1 MTRLMKRLSII
12 VIAFAS
18 TARAHGAAEV
28 GDFPKQLKPWQSQIE
43 IVLSHFSSIN
53 PSEGAWS
60 ESTAGLQTQKQK
72 LLPTLSAGVNLNR
85 SQSRLYDGNTELSS
99 TGPSNDLQL
108 NLSIRQNLF
117 RGGADLKQLTIAERK
132 ERLTFLK
139 HIQAQRQYVRGWL
152 KDVAGILH
160 QTKILS
166 FHVEAAKQAK
176 ALNALAARK
185 EASGLLG
192 RRDLLDSQ
200 RELLRVEQE
209 NLNAQNT
216 LSELIERHKLSYRF
230 DAPQKLN
237 REDFVIFARS
247 VLADAK
253 QSSVAQRDPNFYE
266 SLIPIAIAQLEK
278 QMAQEDLLLA
288 GYNRLSPRIDAVGQM
303 GQNRSL
309 NGMSTSV
316 NRSSISNQ
324 SANSSQS
331 WSVALTGEISLN
343 PPVAFGAVEENRQR
357 VATAQRSEQ
366 QTRENLGLALETTL
380 LRLQQVRQ
388 QKSSIQRLVSITEQL
403 QDKNQR
409 LFEAGELSIDRL
421 IASQQDLN
429 RDKISLAN
437 IEFEELKLSMELS
450 FCEFWNLAPTAGTP

>member
-18 TARAHGAAEV
+18 TARAHGAVEV

-53 PSEGAWS
+53 PSEGTWG
-60 ESTAGLQTQKQK
+60 ESTASLTTQKQK
-72 LLPTLSAGVNLNR
+72 LLPSISAGVNLSR
-85 SQSRLYDGNTELSS
+85 SQSRVYEGNTELSS
-99 TGPSNDLQL
+99 TGAANDLLL

-132 ERLTFLK
+132 ERLTLLRY
-139 HIQAQRQYVRGWL
+139 IQSQRQHVRNWL
-152 KDVAGILH
+152 KDAAGILH

-166 FHVEAAKQAK
+166 FHIEAAKQAK

-209 NLNAQNT
+209 NLNAQNA
-216 LSELIERHKLSYRF
+216 LSELTQRHKLNYRF

-237 REDFVIFARS
+237 REDFAIFGRS
-247 VLADAK
+247 AFLDSKKV
-253 QSSVAQRDPNFYE
+253 STAQPDPSFFE
-266 SLIPIAIAQLEK
+266 TLLPIAVAQLEK
-278 QMAQEDLLLA
+278 QIAQEDLLLT
-288 GYNRLSPRIDAVGQM
+288 GYNRFSPRIEAVGQI

-309 NGMSTSV
+309 NGTRTSGDRISTL
-316 NRSSISNQ
+316 NQ
-324 SANSSQS
+324 TADKTQS
-331 WSVALTGEISLN
+331 WSVSVAGEISLN
-343 PPVAFGAVEENRQR
+343 PPVAFGAVEESRQR
-357 VATAQRSEQ
+357 VNTAQRSEQ
-366 QTRENLGLALETTL
+366 QIRENVGLAFDTTML
-380 LRLQQVRQ
+380 LLQQVRQ
-388 QKSSIQRLVSITEQL
+388 QKNSIESLVSITEQL
-403 QDKNQR
+403 RDKNQR